1 MEFVQIYLQD
11 VHDVSIEF
19 DALKELYYIS
29 MQESGNNTVYK
40 TAITLAKCLVKG
52 GFLSVRWNSLN
63 TKKTVI
69 TFDHVNR
76 FITFVNL
83 SEMGYANAK
92 NKKVK
97 YYCYATLRYA
107 TLAQNSLRYG
117 SKARRPKVPSG
128 YLKSGYTRKVKHV

>member
-63 TKKTVI
+63 TK
-69 TFDHVNR
+69 
-76 FITFVNL
+76 
-83 SEMGYANAK
+83 
-92 NKKVK
+92 
-97 YYCYATLRYA
+97 
-107 TLAQNSLRYG
+107 
-117 SKARRPKVPSG
+117 
-128 YLKSGYTRKVKHV
+128 